1 MKLIKAQKQE
11 ANMAHMPL
19 GAGQIIFL
27 GLIAAFAVFVFAFS
41 MDLQFL
47 SRILPMT
54 LGTVTLLVAAALLYH
69 MTRKTEGPN
78 PARFDDELVGENAT
92 KAPPEHQL
100 LWSVGLIVTALL
112 VGFFLAIGLFLAP
125 RADESCVGKGW
136 VGPGR

>member
-1 MKLIKAQKQE
+1 
-11 ANMAHMPL
+11 
-19 GAGQIIFL
+19 
-27 GLIAAFAVFVFAFS
+27 

-100 LWSVGLIVTALL
+100 QWFVGLIVTALL
-112 VGFFLAIGLFLAP
+112 VGFRSEEHTSELQSLMRISYAVFCLKKKRETQKKEKRKTGQDNMCTTAQTAHT
-125 RADESCVGKGW
+125 RH
-136 VGPGR
+136 R

>member
-54 LGTVTLLVAAALLYH
+54 LGTVPLLVAAALLYH
-69 MTRKTEGPN
+69 MTRKTAGPN
-78 PARFDDELVGENAT
+78 PARFHDELVGAKPTTAPPAPHLRGFVGLNAT
-92 KAPPEHQL
+92 P
-100 LWSVGLIVTALL
+100 
-112 VGFFLAIGLFLAP
+112 
-125 RADESCVGKGW
+125 
-136 VGPGR
+136 

>member
-100 LWSVGLIVTALL
+100 LWFVRSEEHTSELKSLMRLSYAVLCLKKKKTQ
-112 VGFFLAIGLFLAP
+112 
-125 RADESCVGKGW
+125 
-136 VGPGR
+136 

>member
-54 LGTVTLLVAAALLYH
+54 LGTVTLLVAAALPYN
-69 MTRKTEGPN
+69 MTRKPEGPN
-78 PARFDDELVGENAT
+78 PALFDAEPARQTANT
-92 KAPPEHQL
+92 PPPAQRL
-100 LWSVGLIVTALL
+100 PWCAS
-112 VGFFLAIGLFLAP
+112 
-125 RADESCVGKGW
+125 
-136 VGPGR
+136 